1 VSRVLVPA
9 AELPGFPQATT
20 LSLEPVEGAWGL
32 HTLLSAQVPELR
44 LFVLEAA
51 VHLPEYAP
59 EFTSEQLA
67 LVGNPAEDARTV
79 LVVVNTAGG
88 EASANLL
95 APLLL
100 NSETGSCA
108 QVILESQDWPLR
120 HVLPL

>member
-1 VSRVLVPA
+1 MSRVLVPA

-20 LSLEPVEGAWGL
+20 LSLEPVAGAWGL

-59 EFTSEQLA
+59 EFTGEQLA